1 MEIQEKMISGYC
13 RAQNRANTVCCEYE
27 ERPEGLV
34 LTFADCNFRRCVHF
48 QTCLLHERSPGRD
61 TGRRII

>member
-13 RAQNRANTVCCEYE
+13 RAQNRANTV
-27 ERPEGLV
+27 

-48 QTCLLHERSPGRD
+48 QTCLLMKEAREG
-61 TGRRII
+61 TLEEE

>member
-48 QTCLLHERSPGRD
+48 QTCLLMKEAREGTLEED
-61 TGRRII
+61 

>member
-34 LTFADCNFRRCVHF
+34 LP
-48 QTCLLHERSPGRD
+48 L
-61 TGRRII
+61 RIAISGAVSTSKPAFS